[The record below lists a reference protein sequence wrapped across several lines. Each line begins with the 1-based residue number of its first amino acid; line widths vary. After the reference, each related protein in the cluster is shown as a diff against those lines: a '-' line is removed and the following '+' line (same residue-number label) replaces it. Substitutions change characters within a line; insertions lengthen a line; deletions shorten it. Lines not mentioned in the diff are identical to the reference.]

1 MVTGKTK
8 TLQDYHIFDA
18 PKKDDIELL
27 FKQWCKARDELI
39 QTSIERDDK
48 KFFSSISALW
58 RIERR
63 DFYIRC
69 ILMSLGIMSSLVVPQ
84 IIGALATFYED
95 SEINILNGVLLSFG
109 LLLAGLVRT
118 EITAIVVCPSK
129 YVINV
134 SI

>member
-1 MVTGKTK
+1 MVTAKTE

-18 PKKDDIELL
+18 PKKDDTEVL
-27 FKQWCKARDELI
+27 FKQWCQVREELI
-39 QTSIERDDK
+39 QKSIAKDNK

-63 DFYIRC
+63 DFFIRSVLTC
-69 ILMSLGIMSSLVVPQ
+69 LASMSSLVVPQ

-109 LLLAGLVRT
+109 LLVASLVRT
-118 EITAIVVCPSK
+118 ELMSIAVCPLIS
-129 YVINV
+129 VITV
-134 SI
+134 ST